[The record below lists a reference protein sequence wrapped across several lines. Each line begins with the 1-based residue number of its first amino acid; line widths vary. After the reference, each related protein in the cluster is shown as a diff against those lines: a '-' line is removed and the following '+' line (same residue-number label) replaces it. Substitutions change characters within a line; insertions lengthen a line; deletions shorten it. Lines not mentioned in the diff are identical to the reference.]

1 MTLSIRPLAA
11 ADFDA
16 WCGLWRAYLGF
27 YETSIA
33 DEIYDV
39 TFARLIAPDHPAQ
52 NAFVAVIDGTVAGLV
67 HYIYHPHNWR
77 REDVCYLQDL
87 FVDPACRGT
96 GVGRALIEAVYRA
109 ADAND
114 TPSVYWLTQDLNH
127 TARQLYDRVATV
139 TPFIKYTR

>member
-11 ADFDA
+11 ADFET
-16 WCGLWRAYLGF
+16 WCGLWRAYLAF
-27 YETSIA
+27 YETTVA

-52 NAFVAVIDGTVAGLV
+52 NAFVAVIDGTVAGFV
-67 HYIYHPHNWR
+67 HYVYHPHNWR

-87 FVDPACRGT
+87 FVDPAYRGN

-114 TPSVYWLTQDLNH
+114 TPSVYWLTQDFNH

>member
-11 ADFDA
+11 ADFDT
-16 WCGLWRAYLGF
+16 WCGLWRAYLAF
-27 YETSIA
+27 YETTVA

-87 FVDPACRGT
+87 FIDPAYRGT

-114 TPSVYWLTQDLNH
+114 TPSVYWLTQD
-127 TARQLYDRVATV
+127 
-139 TPFIKYTR
+139 

>member
-11 ADFDA
+11 ADFEI
-16 WCGLWRAYLGF
+16 WCGLWRAYLAF
-27 YETSIA
+27 YETTVA

-87 FVDPACRGT
+87 FVDPAYRGG
-96 GVGRALIEAVYRA
+96 GVGRDLIEAVYRA

-114 TPSVYWLTQDLNH
+114 TPSVYWLTQDFNH